1 MILKKV
7 HAKGKNKE
15 SQGKEGKLKWFS
27 FEDTVFFSFKMILL
41 RFTLLFIPL
50 FYFPLL
56 SIFYFVWLLKNWIL
70 NLQKIFS
77 QICEQV
83 KNNLA
88 SILEKKNTDCLFV
101 WKKYYEQCSLI
112 LKYMVLMKKK
122 CSSVARMHGAAPSR
136 TACFSLALLTPLLIP
151 HFFHVTP
158 PLSISL
164 SALCILPASS
174 ALSKMTIQLLRI
186 EMHWQ

>member
-1 MILKKV
+1 MKT
-7 HAKGKNKE
+7 
-15 SQGKEGKLKWFS
+15 QF
-27 FEDTVFFSFKMILL
+27 FFSFKMILL
-41 RFTLLFIPL
+41 RFSLLFIPL

-88 SILEKKNTDCLFV
+88 SILEKKILIVCLFGKNTKSNAALFWNTWFS
-101 WKKYYEQCSLI
+101 WKN
-112 LKYMVLMKKK
+112 K

-174 ALSKMTIQLLRI
+174 ALSKMTILLLRI

>member
-1 MILKKV
+1 MKST
-7 HAKGKNKE
+7 A
-15 SQGKEGKLKWFS
+15 FS
-27 FEDTVFFSFKMILL
+27 FQITLFRLS
-41 RFTLLFIPL
+41 LLFIPL

-88 SILEKKNTDCLFV
+88 SILEKKILIVCLFGKNTKNNAALFWNTWFS
-101 WKKYYEQCSLI
+101 WKN
-112 LKYMVLMKKK
+112 K

-136 TACFSLALLTPLLIP
+136 TACFSPALLTP

-158 PLSISL
+158 PPLSLFSL
-164 SALCILPASS
+164 RCAFCIFCPRLHEVSVTLAS

-186 EMHWQ
+186 DMHWQ

>member
-1 MILKKV
+1 
-7 HAKGKNKE
+7 
-15 SQGKEGKLKWFS
+15 
-27 FEDTVFFSFKMILL
+27 MILL
-41 RFTLLFIPL
+41 RFSLLFIPL

-88 SILEKKNTDCLFV
+88 SILEKKKYWLFV
-101 WKKYYEQCSLI
+101 CLEKI
-112 LKYMVLMKKK
+112 LRTMQPYFEIHGSHEKK